1 MGASVSSRASLGGSG
16 KGGDGGLRERTS
28 IDVTDDYFGALVGKQ
43 PGAFSTNA
51 LPAAGDDRCLACEQA
66 FGVVQ
71 VT

>member
-1 MGASVSSRASLGGSG
+1 
-16 KGGDGGLRERTS
+16 LRERTG
-28 IDVTDDYFGALVGKQ
+28 IDVTDNYFGAFVGEQ
-43 PGAFSTNA
+43 PGAFGANT